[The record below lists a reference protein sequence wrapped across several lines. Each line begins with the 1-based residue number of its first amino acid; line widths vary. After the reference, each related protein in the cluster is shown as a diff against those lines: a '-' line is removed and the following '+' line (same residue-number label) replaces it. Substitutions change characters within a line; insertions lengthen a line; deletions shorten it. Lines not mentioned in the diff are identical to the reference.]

1 MIAET
6 MVPIRHER
14 PTDVAAREALLDQS
28 FGGAR
33 FAKTC
38 ERLREGRLPAEGLS
52 LVATD
57 RGRLVGTVRLW
68 HVSAGPGRPA
78 LLLGP
83 LAVRPDCRG
92 QGIGAALMARAIDEA
107 RRRGHQ
113 EILLVGDAPYYA
125 RFGFSAEATG
135 ALSLPGPFERHR
147 LLSLSLAS
155 PVLAGERGKAAGL
168 VRATGTPAPR
178 FAEAAG
184 DVVVRRRRARL
195 SHAA

>member
-1 MIAET
+1 
-6 MVPIRHER
+6 MVAIRNER
-14 PTDVAAREALLDQS
+14 PSDIAAREGLLDQS
-28 FGGAR
+28 FGNAR

-57 RGRLVGTVRLW
+57 RGRLAGTVRLW
-68 HVSAGPGRPA
+68 HVSAGPDRPA

-83 LAVRPDCRG
+83 LAVLPDCRG
-92 QGIGAALMARAIDEA
+92 RGIGAALMAHAIAEA

-113 EILLVGDAPYYA
+113 EILLVGDEPYYA
-125 RFGFSAEATG
+125 RFGFSAEMTG

-155 PVLAGERGKAAGL
+155 PALAGERGAAAGL
-168 VRATGTPAPR
+168 VRATGAPAPR
-178 FAEAAG
+178 LAEASG
-184 DVVVRRRRARL
+184 DVPVRRRRARL

>member
-1 MIAET
+1 MI
-6 MVPIRHER
+6 RNER
-14 PTDVAAREALLDQS
+14 PSDIAAREALLDQS
-28 FGGAR
+28 FGSAR
-33 FAKTC
+33 FAKAS

-83 LAVRPDCRG
+83 LAVHPDCRNR
-92 QGIGAALMARAIDEA
+92 GIGAALMTRAIADA
-107 RRRGHQ
+107 RRRGHR
-113 EILLVGDAPYYA
+113 EILLVGDEPYYA
-125 RFGFSAEATG
+125 RFGFSAAATG
-135 ALSLPGPFERHR
+135 ALALPGPYERHR
-147 LLSLSLAS
+147 LLSLSF
-155 PVLAGERGKAAGL
+155 AGDTAEVAGL

-178 FAEAAG
+178 LAEASG
-184 DVVVRRRRARL
+184 DVPAHRRRARL

>member
-1 MIAET
+1 
-6 MVPIRHER
+6 MVTIRHER
-14 PTDVAAREALLDQS
+14 PSDIAARDALLNQC

-33 FAKTC
+33 FTKAS

-52 LVATD
+52 FVATD
-57 RGRLVGTVRLW
+57 RGRLAGTVRLW

-92 QGIGAALMARAIDEA
+92 RGIGAALMAYAIAEA
-107 RRRGHQ
+107 RARRHP
-113 EILLVGDAPYYA
+113 EILLVGDEPYYA
-125 RFGFSAEATG
+125 RFGFSAAATG

-147 LLSLSLAS
+147 LLSLSLA
-155 PVLAGERGKAAGL
+155 GERGTAAGL
-168 VRATGTPAPR
+168 VRATGAPAPR
-178 FAEAAG
+178 LAEASS
-184 DVVVRRRRARL
+184 DVPVRRRRARL